1 MERLT
6 TRQKEVLE
14 AIEEA
19 VGEQGYVPTVRE
31 LCARLG
37 VSSTCTVQKHLVT
50 LERKGFLSRRSRK
63 SRGVQLAFGRGFRRR
78 RGPVVDVPIVG
89 RVAAGLPIYG
99 EENVEGY
106 IPMTR
111 ELVGTEDVFLVRV
124 KGDSMTGDG
133 IFNNDLVVVRRQ
145 AEAENGEVVV
155 AMVDGEVTV
164 KRLYREDGRFRLESS
179 NPAFEPI
186 VLKSVE
192 VLGKV
197 ALCIHRL

>member
-1 MERLT
+1 MEALT
-6 TRQKEVLE
+6 ARQREVLE
-14 AIEEA
+14 AIEQA
-19 VGEQGYVPTVRE
+19 VGEDGYVPTVRE

-37 VSSTCTVQKHLVT
+37 VSSTCTIQKHLVA

-63 SRGVQLAFGRGFRRR
+63 SRGVQLAFGKGFRRQ
-78 RGPVVDVPIVG
+78 RGPVLDVPILG
-89 RVAAGLPIYG
+89 RVAAGLPIYA
-99 EENVEGY
+99 EENVEAY

-111 ELVGTEDVFLVRV
+111 ELVGSEDVFLVRV
-124 KGDSMTGDG
+124 QGESMIGDG

-145 AEAENGEVVV
+145 AKAENGEVVV

-164 KRLYREDGRFRLESS
+164 KRLYREDGKIRLESS
-179 NPAFEPI
+179 NPAFEPLI
-186 VLKSVE
+186 MNSVE